1 MAISGRLKSQGVSG
15 LEERGLGGG
24 GAEEK
29 VRRPG
34 RVSRAGSWS
43 ELQAAGEE
51 RLPGEASWP
60 WESRGTEIT
69 SAQHIPR

>member
-29 VRRPG
+29 VRGPG
-34 RVSRAGSWS
+34 WVFRAGAWS
-43 ELQAAGEE
+43 ELQPAGEE
-51 RLPGEASWP
+51 RLLTG
-60 WESRGTEIT
+60 RGLVAMGI
-69 SAQHIPR
+69 QGH